1 MTLETQER
9 IVKAKKL
16 RLKLAE
22 KCRNLT
28 DAPVGEGTSNRL
40 YCGTEDYVDFFKTVI
55 STLGL
60 DVNYEVEEV
69 DGELEIVLF

>member
-1 MTLETQER
+1 MKLETQER
-9 IVKAKKL
+9 IIKAKKL

-28 DAPVGEGTSNRL
+28 DAPVGEGTETRI
-40 YCGTEDYVDFFKTVI
+40 YAGTEDFVNFFETVI
-55 STLGL
+55 STLGI
-60 DVNYEVEEV
+60 DVEYDVEDV